1 MGVISKI
8 KAGFID
14 IKHDIYAANISLK
27 LVEFVNGILAWILDI
42 NLDTVRI
49 IFNSNL
55 SFWRLKG
62 VP

>member
-27 LVEFVNGILAWILDI
+27 LVEFVNGILA
-42 NLDTVRI
+42 
-49 IFNSNL
+49 
-55 SFWRLKG
+55 
-62 VP
+62 